1 MSKFVKICTP
11 RSPHTPNCPHP
22 TIGNVS
28 LFPHPTTNPQHHP
41 TTIPHISPQ
50 SPTLRDLKF
59 SPKIKL
65 FSLKYPQIK
74 QFQ

>member
-1 MSKFVKICTP
+1 MLKFVKICTS

-28 LFPHPTTNPQHHP
+28 LPHTPLPTATMPQ
-41 TTIPHISPQ
+41 TRIPHISPQ
-50 SPTLRDLKF
+50 SPTFRDLKF

-65 FSLKYPQIK
+65 FGLKYPQIK